1 MKRWAKWGIAVLLL
15 PLGFYG
21 YRKLIPAYRVEVS
34 STLVMLGDLDGDHQ
48 WGSGDRE
55 RLDAFLKDPFAFSD
69 AFAQRIDLNQNGL
82 LDPEDV
88 SLLRALTAEP
98 DPYRAEEAAR
108 QAGIPFPRPRELYR
122 YEAVGS
128 YRPRP
133 LWALP
138 APNPVPFFD
147 GIRVQ
152 PSTEGAR
159 GYAESLQQQIYNES
173 VRLQEAYR
181 KRESGLLPRESA
193 HAREKLARCQRLQKE
208 EAHYELLLELMALVE
223 DAETLRA
230 TPSMEKPMQL
240 LQLRDHLRELLSSE
254 LFERYR
260 GGKAT
265 WQEILQVMEG
275 YLKADLGLDYRLESL
290 SPPRNLTHLQNY
302 LERAEWQYY
311 KTSTRAEDF
320 LQLLNYAQHDARYLR
335 AVARTSR
342 KHGDPGVENHNLP
355 MVLLFREALRIK
367 GGDKKRAVGL
377 LDEAI
382 RIPFAWIKSIP
393 REKLPRSLA
402 LDNFLLPG
410 NKEDGSDKSRHW
422 NVFGG
427 ICLYKSAEEA
437 LDLALKREM
446 KDLKTGGYRSEAMTE
461 FIRDMIANLN
471 GMYHVMVI
479 DPGLL
484 PRRKDELDLIPA
496 G

>member
-1 MKRWAKWGIAVLLL
+1 MKRWVKWGVAILLL

-21 YRKLIPAYRVEVS
+21 YRKLIPVYRVEVR

-48 WGSGDRE
+48 WGLGDQK
-55 RLDAFLKDPFAFSD
+55 RLDDFLKDPFAFSD

-82 LDPEDV
+82 LDSEDV
-88 SLLRALTAEP
+88 SLLRALALQP
-98 DPYRAEEAAR
+98 DPYLAEDAAR
-108 QAGIPFPRPRELYR
+108 QADIPFPRPREFYR
-122 YEAVGS
+122 YEAAGS
-128 YRPRP
+128 YISRP
-133 LWALP
+133 LWVLP
-138 APNPVPFFD
+138 APNQVPFFD
-147 GIRVQ
+147 GIDIQ
-152 PSTEGAR
+152 PPRENSR
-159 GYAESLQQQIYNES
+159 GYAQSLQQQIYNES
-173 VRLQEAYR
+173 VHLREAYR
-181 KRESGLLPRESA
+181 KRASGLLPKESA
-193 HAREKLARCQRLQKE
+193 HAREKLTRCQRLLE
-208 EAHYELLLELMALVE
+208 EGAHYDLLLELMALVE

-230 TPSMEKPMQL
+230 SPSAERPIQL
-240 LQLRDHLRELLSSE
+240 LQFRDHLRELLASE

-260 GGKAT
+260 EGKAAP
-265 WQEILQVMEG
+265 QEILQAMEA
-275 YLKADLGLDYRLESL
+275 YLKTDLALDYHLETL
-290 SPPRNLTHLQNY
+290 SPPRNLTNLQNY

-311 KTSTRAEDF
+311 KTSTRGEDF

-342 KHGDPGVENHNLP
+342 KPGDLGVENHNLP

-367 GGDKKRAVGL
+367 AGDKKRAVGL

-393 REKLPRSLA
+393 QEKLPRSLA

-427 ICLYKSAEEA
+427 ICLYKSPEEA

-446 KDLKTGGYRSEAMTE
+446 RDLKTGGYSPEAMTE

-479 DPGLL
+479 DPNLL
-484 PRRKDELDLIPA
+484 PAQNEVPKPIPA